1 MSSGR
6 ECGVH
11 RKVQARFGGGR
22 WRVLERGAS
31 RPPYRDAGTVA
42 RSAYARA
49 PIEPGPAGS
58 RPTWFGSMRQGV
70 DNLAFGNDAGVA
82 GVTPLR
88 DFRPQ
93 RCKVGQLAIDFRDVD
108 RSYLVGLGTGTARII

>member
-1 MSSGR
+1 MRISDWSSDVGSSD
-6 ECGVH
+6 
-11 RKVQARFGGGR
+11 
-22 WRVLERGAS
+22 LRGAS

-49 PIEPGPAGS
+49 PIEPCPAGS